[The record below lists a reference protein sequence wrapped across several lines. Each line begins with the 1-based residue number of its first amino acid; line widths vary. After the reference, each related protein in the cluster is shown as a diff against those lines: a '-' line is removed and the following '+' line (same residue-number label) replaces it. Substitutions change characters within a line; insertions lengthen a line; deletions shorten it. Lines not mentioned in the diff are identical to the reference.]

1 MRRSMSPEEGEWEL
15 RDLKPIDPL
24 EISEAYMDRAVEAY
38 EQGAAMDS
46 LIYTRISQE
55 HIIGPY
61 APRHRL
67 IDPEEYPM
75 RRTFPS

>member
-1 MRRSMSPEEGEWEL
+1 
-15 RDLKPIDPL
+15 
-24 EISEAYMDRAVEAY
+24 
-38 EQGAAMDS
+38 MDS